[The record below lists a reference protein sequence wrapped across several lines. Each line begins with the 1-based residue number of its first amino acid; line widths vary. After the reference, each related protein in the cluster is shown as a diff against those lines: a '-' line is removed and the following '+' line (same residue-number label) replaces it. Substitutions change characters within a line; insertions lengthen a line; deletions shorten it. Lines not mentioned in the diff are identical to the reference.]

1 MSGGETGRRRRAAS
15 SPLPISGAS
24 GPNGE
29 GAVRAPTVAAS
40 RPRQCR
46 GVADGRGPT
55 RQVRPSGRHPRA
67 FHLIDPLELLRTPP
81 PPPPSAQARDS
92 APSLQLTLSTRIAT
106 PHLDRAPPPPPPSAY
121 PYSQSERCIQ
131 RHRPDREPRWR
142 LSGTS
147 ISAMASAPSPSGP
160 ITKVL
165 LVGANGTVGSVIL
178 EGLVQARCFD
188 VSVLRRS
195 TSTSPPTDAAVRTV
209 SVSPDLPLDELTA
222 ACEGQDAVV
231 AAFPLKDVS
240 QHLRLVEAAFRAGV
254 RRFIPADYGSCDA
267 ASPQPQHHLKL
278 YRDKT
283 LVRDKCETLGE
294 HAARD
299 GKPFTWTSIICGHF
313 FDYGLEGGLL
323 HFNLD
328 THKAQILD
336 GGDIKASAS
345 TLRRVAESVVAVL
358 QRLDVTRNRAVYVQ
372 SFCPTQLEVLA
383 ALERATGTA
392 WHTQHLD
399 SNAYLERQSK
409 LLAEGDHE
417 ATEEI
422 VFVLGTVDAD
432 WTTRDGF
439 AMELLGL
446 QDEKL
451 DDVVAAVVAKHKAK

>member
-1 MSGGETGRRRRAAS
+1 MDGVRGGNWAPAPSRVEPPSHFRRLWAQRGRRRTGPDGGRFPPSSVSRSRGRAGANTASAPFWQTPPRLPFNRPTGASAYPAAS
-15 SPLPISGAS
+15 PAIGSGS
-24 GPNGE
+24 RL
-29 GAVRAPTVAAS
+29 RAFTPAHFVHPHRDSAS
-40 RPRQCR
+40 RPC
-46 GVADGRGPT
+46 A
-55 RQVRPSGRHPRA
+55 
-67 FHLIDPLELLRTPP
+67 
-81 PPPPSAQARDS
+81 
-92 APSLQLTLSTRIAT
+92 
-106 PHLDRAPPPPPPSAY
+106 PPPSAY